1 MLLAVALAAVALAD
15 DRGVPHSRIHEIWAV
30 DQSNTTGTTSGGAL
44 YVYDSRGMSAGTGS
58 RAERI
63 DLGGAA
69 SELCLAQTGSAPVR
83 PHMILFNRRGSH
95 AVLSFVASGHV
106 LFIDARTRAPLAC
119 IDVGAQAHAAVP
131 APDESYVVVANQ
143 NGKLVQ
149 RIKTDYR
156 TNTFALEPEATLDL
170 VTGTTPSGAPRED
183 PALRPDN
190 APICPLIDSSSRLAF
205 VTLRGGGMF
214 VLDSR
219 ATPMRI
225 VAEYDRS
232 TIHGNG
238 CGGLESGG
246 RMYVNSGGGTAAN
259 LSEFDVY
266 AFNLAEFRNAA
277 GTGPCSG
284 AGPNLPAPKLVV
296 SQDDRDPV
304 DSHGAVLTGDGRYL
318 WVADR
323 SGNRI
328 VVLSTATD
336 QVVGEIPLVGKLSD
350 DPSPDLLDVS
360 PRGDRVYVSLRG
372 KLPLSGDP
380 HVSTGSTPGVGVIE
394 VKHGGR
400 SGRLVEIARIANVD
414 VGGVDRADP
423 HGLRVRER

>member
-1 MLLAVALAAVALAD
+1 M
-15 DRGVPHSRIHEIWAV
+15 
-30 DQSNTTGTTSGGAL
+30 
-44 YVYDSRGMSAGTGS
+44 SRGSGP

-63 DLGGAA
+63 DLGGDATQM
-69 SELCLAQTGSAPVR
+69 CLAQTGSAPVR

-95 AVLSFVASGHV
+95 ALISFVASGHV
-106 LFIDARTRAPLAC
+106 LILDARSRAPLAC
-119 IDVGAQAHAAVP
+119 IDVGVQAHAAVP

-170 VTGTTPSGAPRED
+170 ATGTTPSGAPRED

-225 VAEYDRS
+225 VAEFDRS

-277 GTGPCSG
+277 GTGPCL
-284 AGPNLPAPKLVV
+284 APGPNLPAPKLVV
-296 SQDDRDPV
+296 TQDDRDPS
-304 DSHGAVLTGDGRYL
+304 DSHGAVLTGNGRYL

-328 VVLSTATD
+328 VVMSTATD
-336 QVVGEIPLVGKLSD
+336 DVVGEIPLVGALATT
-350 DPSPDLLDVS
+350 
-360 PRGDRVYVSLRG
+360 PRR
-372 KLPLSGDP
+372 
-380 HVSTGSTPGVGVIE
+380 T
-394 VKHGGR
+394 
-400 SGRLVEIARIANVD
+400 
-414 VGGVDRADP
+414 
-423 HGLRVRER
+423 